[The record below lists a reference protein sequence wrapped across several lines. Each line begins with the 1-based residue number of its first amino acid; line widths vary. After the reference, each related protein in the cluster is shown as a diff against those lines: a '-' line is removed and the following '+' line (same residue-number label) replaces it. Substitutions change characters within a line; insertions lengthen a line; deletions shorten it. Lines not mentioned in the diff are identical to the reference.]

1 MALGLDLHHQLSWG
15 SGLRVH
21 PADGG
26 LATPHDYVRQFR
38 MRNLCLYMSSWPF
51 LRRTLI
57 DVACPAETGSS
68 AQVDRLPVKGPYRST
83 AYFLLG
89 TPLPETRPPACVGAS
104 PRALGRHLVAER
116 GDALAPSPGLADPV
130 FADPRRPRLR
140 RPRLRRPANVRSTR
154 SSLALLAPTRWR
166 TRRRS
171 RRRAARRAPPPPR
184 GSQSGSG
191 IERKQTIVV
200 TRARG
205 RVTRTNA
212 QPRRERGGLRTRPL

>member
-1 MALGLDLHHQLSWG
+1 
-15 SGLRVH
+15 
-21 PADGG
+21 
-26 LATPHDYVRQFR
+26 

-116 GDALAPSPGLADPV
+116 GDALAPSPHSRRPPGSRTPSSPTPADPA
-130 FADPRRPRLR
+130 FADPAFADPQTCAPLALR
-140 RPRLRRPANVRSTR
+140 SHSWHRPAGARGAAAGAELRGGRPLLPGAHSPVA
-154 SSLALLAPTRWR
+154 ALNGS
-166 TRRRS
+166 RRS
-171 RRRAARRAPPPPR
+171 W
-184 GSQSGSG
+184 S
-191 IERKQTIVV
+191 
-200 TRARG
+200 
-205 RVTRTNA
+205 RVLGA
-212 QPRRERGGLRTRPL
+212 E

>member
-1 MALGLDLHHQLSWG
+1 
-15 SGLRVH
+15 
-21 PADGG
+21 
-26 LATPHDYVRQFR
+26 

-51 LRRTLI
+51 LWRTLI

-89 TPLPETRPPACVGAS
+89 TPLPETRAPSLCRSLSARARAPSSGRARRRPGALASLAS
-104 PRALGRHLVAER
+104 PA
-116 GDALAPSPGLADPV
+116 GLADPA
-130 FADPRRPRLR
+130 FADPR

-154 SSLALLAPTRWR
+154 SSLALLAQTRWR

-212 QPRRERGGLRTRPL
+212 QPRRERRGLRTGPL

>member
-1 MALGLDLHHQLSWG
+1 
-15 SGLRVH
+15 
-21 PADGG
+21 
-26 LATPHDYVRQFR
+26 

-89 TPLPETRPPACVGAS
+89 TPLPETRAPSLCRSLSARARAPSSGRARRRPGALASLAS
-104 PRALGRHLVAER
+104 PA
-116 GDALAPSPGLADPV
+116 GLADPV

-154 SSLALLAPTRWR
+154 SSLALLARTRWR

-184 GSQSGSG
+184 GSQSRSG

-212 QPRRERGGLRTRPL
+212 QPRRERGGLRTGPL